1 MLPEL
6 VKAKVKKIKSDEDI
20 TIVTDEQ
27 YDQMDYTAG
36 HRILHSYIV
45 LNPFIRQ
52 KHWVQSWIFKSFSGE
67 PSQICL
73 EVSHSYC

>member
-1 MLPEL
+1 MTTKSGCRSCRYNKCLAIGMLPEL

-52 KHWVQSWIFKSFSGE
+52 KH
-67 PSQICL
+67 
-73 EVSHSYC
+73 